1 MIETAII
8 ATIVLGLVE
17 AVKRTNK
24 VSEIYLPIVAIVIG
38 IAITGLSTVGG
49 TEFVFNG
56 IIAGLQS
63 IGLYE
68 LTIDKLKNK

>member
-8 ATIVLGLVE
+8 AAIVLGLVE

-38 IAITGLSTVGG
+38 IAITGLSTMGG

-56 IIAGLQS
+56 IIAGLS
-63 IGLYE
+63 AVGLYE
-68 LTIDKLKNK
+68 ATIDKLR